1 MTDESLAQL
10 PPRPERLTPVVV
22 YASHEVR
29 PEQDVDQTFHPN
41 WHTEQRRREERNIEL
56 KRMLLAGTTVA
67 YRSSGRSLEPRVMDG
82 SRCTYVPVTS
92 VDQVLTNDI
101 VFCELQDG
109 DRFYV
114 GLVKSKAL
122 HHLDGCFYFFIS
134 NLKGVDF
141 WQSLWYDEDDG
152 CCYFTAS
159 TDGVDAACSSTS
171 NTAS

>member
-82 SRCTYVPVTS
+82 SRCTYEPVTS

-101 VFCELQDG
+101 VFCEVQYG
-109 DRFYV
+109 DRFYAH
-114 GLVKSKAL
+114 LVKSKDW
-122 HHLDGCFYFFIS
+122 HPLDNCFYFWIS
-134 NLKGVDF
+134 NLRGKTKGWCHIKHIYGKLINV
-141 WQSLWYDEDDG
+141 E
-152 CCYFTAS
+152 A
-159 TDGVDAACSSTS
+159 
-171 NTAS
+171 

>member
-1 MTDESLAQL
+1 MTLSS
-10 PPRPERLTPVVV
+10 
-22 YASHEVR
+22 AS
-29 PEQDVDQTFHPN
+29 
-41 WHTEQRRREERNIEL
+41 
-56 KRMLLAGTTVA
+56 
-67 YRSSGRSLEPRVMDG
+67 
-82 SRCTYVPVTS
+82 
-92 VDQVLTNDI
+92 
-101 VFCELQDG
+101 LQDG

-159 TDGVDAACSSTS
+159 TDGVDAGPINQGWCEIGHIHGRLLNVEHGIVNS
-171 NTAS
+171 